1 MGLFDRFTKHSK
13 NNQNSLNFS
22 ASEAFAAIVLIVIA
36 ADGYLSEREISLL
49 NTILGRMQLYRQTSV
64 EEMRKM
70 FDELCGLLKSEGPEI
85 LLKAG
90 LAALPKDLYDTTFA
104 VATDLVLA
112 DGKVTD
118 EEEDIL
124 ADLRQE
130 LDLSEEIVEEIINVM
145 IIKNKG

>member
-1 MGLFDRFTKHSK
+1 MGLFDRFRKHSGD
-13 NNQNSLNFS
+13 NQNNLNFS

-49 NTILGRMQLYRQTSV
+49 NTVLGRMQLYRHTSV

-70 FDELCGLLKSEGPEI
+70 FDDLCGLLKSEGPEA
-85 LLKAG
+85 LLKGA
-90 LAALPKDLYDTTFA
+90 LVYLPKDLYDTTFA

-118 EEEDIL
+118 EEENIL

-130 LDLSEEIVEEIINVM
+130 LDISEEIVEEIINVM